1 MESKESGLDNFAIL
15 GPCVIESADHTFHMA
30 SLVLKSVENT
40 NFTPIFKSSFQKAN
54 RSSNHSFSGL
64 GLNAGLEILGE
75 VRKRS
80 GMMVTTDVH
89 ESHTVGRVAEIVDIL
104 QIPAFLCRQTDL
116 LQACAETQRIINVK
130 KAQFMSGYEMAN
142 VIEKLNDFGAEQIV
156 LTERG
161 TMFGYNNLIVD
172 FRNLE
177 IMKSLGVKICMDATH
192 SVQLP
197 GAQGLTSGG
206 QRQFV
211 GTLARAA
218 AIIGVNGFF
227 METHNDPDNA
237 PSDGPNMIPVNQL
250 PPLLVQLNE
259 ISKLSRT
266 LHKLPFEEIKAD

>member
-1 MESKESGLDNFAIL
+1 MESKEAGLDNFAIL
-15 GPCVIESADHTFHMA
+15 GPCVIENVDHTLHMA
-30 SLVLKSVENT
+30 SLVSKSVENT
-40 NFTPIFKSSFQKAN
+40 NFMPIFKSSFQKAN

-64 GLNAGLEILGE
+64 GLTPGLEILGE

-89 ESHTVGRVAEIVDIL
+89 ESHTVERVAEIVDIL

-116 LQACAETQRIINVK
+116 LQACAETKRIINVK

-142 VIEKLNDFGAEQIV
+142 VIEKLKDFGAEEII

-177 IMKSLGVKICMDATH
+177 IMKSLGIKICMDATH

-227 METHNDPDNA
+227 IETHNDPDNA
-237 PSDGPNMIPVNQL
+237 PSDGPNMIPVNHL
-250 PPLLVQLNE
+250 APLLVQLNE

-266 LHKLPFEEIKAD
+266 LHKLPFEEVKAD